1 MLLTTAL
8 LLGSAISAGIGTA
21 GSLISSAA
29 DEAHQVANRED
40 NQFYNSLEA
49 QLQRDWQSRENTT
62 ARAFNAEEA
71 QKQRDFEKYMSDT
84 SYQRARADLEAA
96 GYNPAS
102 LGIAQGAS
110 TPSGAVASG
119 APVSSA
125 AAASS
130 NIANTSRM
138 SLGNNYFSNLLSSA
152 IQMQMAKDRNFTNKA
167 IAEMY
172 TSNAKQ
178 MNDLTNATKRALQ
191 AHKRIIS
198 HNKRTGSTN
207 IVDFGPDEFD
217 AFSALIGK

>member
-40 NQFYNSLEA
+40 NQSYNAQEA
-49 QLQRDWQSRENTT
+49 ALQRQWQSQENLT
-62 ARAFNAEEA
+62 ARSFNAEEA

-102 LGIAQGAS
+102 LGITQGAS

-119 APVSSA
+119 APVGSA
-125 AAASS
+125 YAAQS
-130 NIANTSRM
+130 NIGSNSKMA
-138 SLGNNYFSNLLSSA
+138 LGNNYFGNLLSSA
-152 IQMQMAKDRNFTNKA
+152 IQMQMAKDKNFTNKT

-178 MNDLTNATKRALQ
+178 MNDLTNATRKALANYHQVSRAFE
-191 AHKRIIS
+191 S
-198 HNKRTGSTN
+198 N
-207 IVDFGPDEFD
+207 
-217 AFSALIGK
+217 GKMNYFTDHVLK